1 MVIRLG
7 MLGYNPGNGHPF
19 SFSAI
24 VNGYEDASMRAA
36 GWGVIADYLAPHEL
50 PSKLA
55 GVARVTSVWC
65 PTAEVSAALARTC
78 AIDQVVTEPQ
88 AMFGGVDAVIVARDD
103 WETHLPLALPFLEQ
117 GVPVF
122 VDKPLT
128 LDPAELSVFLLYLE
142 RGQLA
147 SWSGLRFA
155 PELRSLPPSTGTAS
169 IRGIGVGTWDRYAVH
184 LLEPLLALAGEVPL
198 SGEPLPCDHE
208 AVAFRMPSGRLL
220 QVDVLG
226 AGAQTGF
233 HLEAFS
239 ADNFDHIEF
248 RDRFTA
254 FEGGLVAFIEQVQSG
269 QPSVSPQATVT
280 TIRALIAGRRALRE
294 SRRVELSEVAA

>member
-1 MVIRLG
+1 MIRLG

-24 VNGYEDASMRAA
+24 INGYEDTSMRAA
-36 GWGVIADYLAPHEL
+36 GWGVIADYLAPHEV
-50 PSKLA
+50 PAKLA
-55 GVARVTSVWC
+55 GIARVTSAWC
-65 PTAEVSAALARTC
+65 PTAEMSTALARTC
-78 AIDQVVTEPQ
+78 AIDQVVTEPLD
-88 AMFGGVDAVIVARDD
+88 MLGDVDAVIIARDD
-103 WETHLPLALPFLEQ
+103 WETHLPLSLPFLEQ

-128 LDPAELSVFLLYLE
+128 LDSGELSVFLPYLE

-155 PELRSLPPSTGTAS
+155 PELRSLAPVADTAS

-184 LLEPLLALAGEVPL
+184 VLEPSLALAGEVPL

-208 AVAFRMPSGRLL
+208 AVAFRMPSGGLL

-226 AGAQTGF
+226 DGAQTGF
-233 HLEAFS
+233 HLETFT
-239 ADNFDHIEF
+239 ADGFDHIEF

-254 FEGGLVAFIEQVQSG
+254 FEDGLVAFVEQVQSG
-269 QPSVSPQATVT
+269 KPSVPPQATVT
-280 TIRALIAGRRALRE
+280 TIRALIAGSRALRE